1 MMNLHPFS
9 IDSVIISVCFN
20 NYSFAENYVFIHF
33 LLLPDLSAFNGKAR
47 GGVSVREGQG
57 VVLMCTPPP
66 HSPGRMVNLKSFAF
80 QSQKEES
87 QSLLFIYFSV
97 FFCYP
102 SIHALIAYGA
112 SRA

>member
-1 MMNLHPFS
+1 MMDLHHCS
-9 IDSVIISVCFN
+9 IDSVVISVCFN
-20 NYSFAENYVFIHF
+20 NYSFAANYVFIHF

-66 HSPGRMVNLKSFAF
+66 HSPGRMVKLKRK
-80 QSQKEES
+80 KEES
-87 QSLLFIYFSV
+87 LSLLFIYCYAC
-97 FFCYP
+97 FFHP
-102 SIHALIAYGA
+102 SIHALITYGA